1 MPRHILIKLARLNTK
16 NIKSSKEEATS
27 NIQGKP
33 ICLTA
38 DLSAETLQARREW
51 QDIFKVLKGKNLPGK
66 EKCTWQESHSNLMEK

>member
-1 MPRHILIKLARLNTK
+1 MKG
-16 NIKSSKEEATS
+16 SKGEATS

-51 QDIFKVLKGKNLPGK
+51 QDIYTEGEKSTAKITLPSK
-66 EKCTWQESHSNLMEK
+66 DLIQN